1 MRCDAMR
8 CDATAP
14 TTTTTTT
21 IMTKTTKT
29 RQRRRQRGVTA
40 AVTAAAIW
48 WLVMGGDSMEG
59 QVLRGVVRYVH
70 NASCSMVVVRY
81 DCGQYSRN
89 RARALIP
96 LSERRRRFEP
106 VSDFVSRLLCNRYSY
121 QSQSP
126 RNFQVRNSDIA
137 EYFW

>member
-1 MRCDAMR
+1 MR

-21 IMTKTTKT
+21 ITTKTTKT

-59 QVLRGVVRYVH
+59 QVLGGVFYF
-70 NASCSMVVVRY
+70 Y
-81 DCGQYSRN
+81 W
-89 RARALIP
+89 
-96 LSERRRRFEP
+96 
-106 VSDFVSRLLCNRYSY
+106 
-121 QSQSP
+121 SQSP
-126 RNFQVRNSDIA
+126 QNFQVRNSDIA
-137 EYFW
+137 ERCYRLTFGSRGPSVQLLHQPLCYVTDEFCS